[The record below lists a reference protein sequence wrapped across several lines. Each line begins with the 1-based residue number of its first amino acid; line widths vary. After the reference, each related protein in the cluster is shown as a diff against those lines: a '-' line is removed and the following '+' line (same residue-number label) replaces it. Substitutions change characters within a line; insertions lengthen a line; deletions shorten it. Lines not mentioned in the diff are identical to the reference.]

1 MPIMTTKKHFSKE
14 IPPQQMD
21 QLEFID
27 WVTTRVEE
35 LKQREINLKK
45 VIFDVKEENKQL
57 KKENMTLKA
66 NYAKLV
72 RQYKN
77 ITL

>member
-1 MPIMTTKKHFSKE
+1 MTTDKHFSKE
-14 IPPQQMD
+14 IPPQEMD
-21 QLEFID
+21 QLELMA
-27 WVTTRVEE
+27 WVEE

-45 VIFDVKEENKQL
+45 VIFDVKAENKAL

-72 RQYKN
+72 KQYQR
-77 ITL
+77 

>member
-1 MPIMTTKKHFSKE
+1 
-14 IPPQQMD
+14 MD
-21 QLEFID
+21 QLELMAL
-27 WVTTRVEE
+27 VKE

-45 VIFDVKEENKQL
+45 VIFDVKAENKAL

-72 RQYKN
+72 KQYQR
-77 ITL
+77 